1 MDLHD
6 SENRDSARRPRR
18 DASQQGSTQ
27 RSSSGAPAAAGR
39 AGPSQQVS
47 TKASSSQ
54 QPASQRRPLMPDL
67 HGEVMQSG
75 NVAVVTGSSSGIG
88 RAVARLCAAKGMHV
102 FLADIDAQMLPEAQA
117 EIDSLASPH
126 GGSAT
131 SVVTDVSDP
140 QSVASLRDAVLA
152 AHGTVH
158 LLHCNAGLEVPGGVL
173 EPLSSWER
181 TLGVNLFGVI
191 YAAKAFLEPMMQGGQ
206 PGVIVC
212 TGSKQ
217 GITM

>member
-1 MDLHD
+1 
-6 SENRDSARRPRR
+6 
-18 DASQQGSTQ
+18 
-27 RSSSGAPAAAGR
+27 
-39 AGPSQQVS
+39 
-47 TKASSSQ
+47 
-54 QPASQRRPLMPDL
+54 MPDL

-173 EPLSSWER
+173 EPLSEGFSGADDAGWPAR
-181 TLGVNLFGVI
+181 RHRLHWL
-191 YAAKAFLEPMMQGGQ
+191 KAGNHHVRLT
-206 PGVIVC
+206 V
-212 TGSKQ
+212 T
-217 GITM
+217 